1 MQSRRQYGILYTIS
15 NTRTE
20 DTVLD
25 RNEWD
30 PESLQE
36 TPEQQKEKTV
46 RRRRLRLA
54 GILTFILRNGVVLFF
69 SARAD
74 FSKKDLGLSFD
85 LFSARNL
92 FSFTC
97 AVGCVCLAL
106 FAEICKYLK
115 MMRQLG
121 ERVSPRAAFETVV
134 LGRYYDCI
142 TPSGA
147 GGQPFQIYHLHSH
160 GYTGG
165 TKSAMP
171 LASFITTQYAFVIL
185 ALVLF
190 IFNNNTA
197 DVVGI
202 RIAAY
207 VGLLAYSAVPTMVA
221 LTAISPALSGRIVG
235 FFVRIGAKL
244 RLVKDPEG
252 TIGKVEGALQRYSGS
267 LRLIAANRSLL
278 LTLFALSLVYQIS
291 ICSIPFFAV
300 RIFGGRLGYLQSLT
314 MCLYVY
320 ASVTIVP
327 TPGNAGAAEGSFY
340 LLFDQLDTSGVFW
353 AMLIWRFLC
362 YYLFILLGLGIY
374 AYRGIERK
382 RRKKQAP

>member
-1 MQSRRQYGILYTIS
+1 M
-15 NTRTE
+15 RTE

-46 RRRRLRLA
+46 RRRRLRLI
-54 GILTFILRNGVVLFF
+54 GILAFILLNGVVLFF

-74 FSKKDLGLSFD
+74 FSKKELGISFE
-85 LFSARNL
+85 LFSIRNL
-92 FSFTC
+92 LTMAC
-97 AVGCVCLAL
+97 AVGCVALAL

-147 GGQPFQIYHLHSH
+147 GGQPFQIYHLHSS

-171 LASFITTQYAFVIL
+171 LASFITTQYAFVLL

-190 IFNNNTA
+190 IFNSNTA

-207 VGLLAYSAVPTMVA
+207 VGLFAYSAVPTMVA

-244 RLVKDPEG
+244 RLVKDPES

-267 LRLIAANRSLL
+267 LRIIAANRSLL
-278 LTLFALSLVYQIS
+278 ITLFALSLVYQIS

-300 RIFGGRLGYLQSLT
+300 RIFGGNLGYLQSLT

-320 ASVTIVP
+320 ASVTIIP

-362 YYLFILLGLGIY
+362 YYLFILMGLGIY
-374 AYRGIERK
+374 GYRAIERK
-382 RRKKQAP
+382 RRGRKAPGAPKGDGG

>member
-1 MQSRRQYGILYTIS
+1 M
-15 NTRTE
+15 
-20 DTVLD
+20 
-25 RNEWD
+25 
-30 PESLQE
+30 
-36 TPEQQKEKTV
+36 
-46 RRRRLRLA
+46 
-54 GILTFILRNGVVLFF
+54 
-69 SARAD
+69 
-74 FSKKDLGLSFD
+74 
-85 LFSARNL
+85 
-92 FSFTC
+92 
-97 AVGCVCLAL
+97 
-106 FAEICKYLK
+106 
-115 MMRQLG
+115 
-121 ERVSPRAAFETVV
+121 V

-147 GGQPFQIYHLHSH
+147 GGQPFQIYNLHSS

-171 LASFITTQYAFVIL
+171 LAAFITSQYAFVLL

-190 IFNNNTA
+190 ILNNDTA
-197 DVVGI
+197 EVVGI

-207 VGLLAYSAVPTMVA
+207 VGLIAYSAVPTMVA

-235 FFVRIGAKL
+235 FFVRIGARL
-244 RLVKDPEG
+244 RLVKDPQK
-252 TIGKVEGALQRYSGS
+252 TIRKVEGALQRYSGS
-267 LRLIAANRSLL
+267 LRIIAANRSLL
-278 LTLFALSLVYQIS
+278 LALFALSLVYQIS
-291 ICSIPFFAV
+291 ICSIPYFTV
-300 RIFGGRLGYLQSLT
+300 RIFGGKLGYLQSLT

-374 AYRGIERK
+374 GYRAVERK
-382 RRKKQAP
+382 RRKRSKTGESDRDGG

>member
-1 MQSRRQYGILYTIS
+1 M
-15 NTRTE
+15 
-20 DTVLD
+20 
-25 RNEWD
+25 
-30 PESLQE
+30 
-36 TPEQQKEKTV
+36 
-46 RRRRLRLA
+46 
-54 GILTFILRNGVVLFF
+54 FF

-74 FSKKDLGLSFD
+74 FSKKDLGLSFE
-85 LFSARNL
+85 LFSPRNL
-92 FSFTC
+92 FSITC
-97 AVGCVCLAL
+97 AVACVALAL
-106 FAEICKYLK
+106 FAETCKYLR
-115 MMRQLG
+115 MMRHLG
-121 ERVSPRAAFETVV
+121 ARESPRAAFETVA

-171 LASFITTQYAFVIL
+171 MASFITTQYAFVLL

-190 IFNNNTA
+190 ISNSDTA

-244 RLVKDPEG
+244 RLVKDPET
-252 TIGKVEGALQRYSGS
+252 TIGKVEGALERYSGS
-267 LRLIAANRSLL
+267 LRIIAANRPLL

-291 ICSIPFFAV
+291 ICSIPFFTV
-300 RIFGGRLGYLQSLT
+300 RIFGGELGYLQSLT

-374 AYRGIERK
+374 GYRAIERK
-382 RRKKQAP
+382 RGRKKEPGTPNGDGG

>member
-1 MQSRRQYGILYTIS
+1 M
-15 NTRTE
+15 
-20 DTVLD
+20 VLD
-25 RNEWD
+25 RNEWE

-36 TPEQQKEKTV
+36 TPEERKEKIV
-46 RRRRLRLA
+46 RRRRLRLV
-54 GILTFILRNGVVLFF
+54 GILAFVLLNGIVLFF

-74 FSKKDLGLSFD
+74 FAKKDLGLSFD
-85 LFSARNL
+85 LFSPRNL
-92 FSFTC
+92 FSFAC
-97 AVGCVCLAL
+97 AVGCVALAL
-106 FAEICKYLK
+106 FAETCKYLK

-121 ERVSPRAAFETVV
+121 ERVSPRTAFETVV

-147 GGQPFQIYHLHSH
+147 GGQPFQIYHLHSS

-171 LASFITTQYAFVIL
+171 LAAFITTQYAFVLL

-190 IFNNNTA
+190 ILNNDTA
-197 DVVGI
+197 EVVGI

-207 VGLLAYSAVPTMVA
+207 VGLIAYSAVPTMVA

-235 FFVRIGAKL
+235 FFVRIGARL
-244 RLVKDPEG
+244 RLVKDPQK
-252 TIGKVEGALQRYSGS
+252 TIRKVEGALQRYSGS
-267 LRLIAANRSLL
+267 LRIIAANRSLL
-278 LTLFALSLVYQIS
+278 LALFALSLVYQIS
-291 ICSIPFFAV
+291 ICSIPYFTV
-300 RIFGGRLGYLQSLT
+300 RIFGGKLGYLQSLT

-374 AYRGIERK
+374 GYRAVERK
-382 RRKKQAP
+382 RRKRSKTGESDRDGG